1 MAHVPIVA
9 AGFREDDQSD
19 TANVSFQRS
28 DACADQRSGGR
39 LFRKS
44 VWNYVPGPTT
54 QRSCCA
60 SARSIAFD
68 AGWPGRPHYRLHFPW
83 FVSDTFPFV
92 VRSGDISI
100 DGIAAG
106 FGAESG

>member
-1 MAHVPIVA
+1 MAHLSIVT
-9 AGFREDDQSD
+9 AGFREDNEFD
-19 TANVSFQRS
+19 TADVSVQWS
-28 DACADQRSGGR
+28 DAGADQCFGGR

-68 AGWPGRPHYRLHFPW
+68 AGWPGCAHYRLHFSW
-83 FVSDTFPFV
+83 FVSDTFPFI
-92 VRSGDISI
+92 VRSGDSSI
-100 DGIAAG
+100 DGSAAG
-106 FGAESG
+106 FGIES